1 MTLQQYETGT
11 GTALQPLRR
20 APMQRRSVERV
31 QRMLDAAQQL
41 VAEVGYDAL
50 TTTLIAER
58 ADVSIGSLY
67 QFFPDKQAVVRAV
80 ALRNLERFTERL
92 TDLAGNGGHATWWDL
107 TDAVLDEYVAMHH
120 DIPGFQTIRFGDVA
134 DLHLLDPVRDNDSVV
149 AERFV
154 KLIRPTVDVAED
166 VDLELDMVIAVKI
179 ADVLTRYA
187 FERDSAGDKVVLDEA
202 KRLVRA
208 HLARRFGEPTPAP

>member
-1 MTLQQYETGT
+1 MYTNVRAMARIDHMTTQQYEVTSS
-11 GTALQPLRR
+11 AAIHPLRR

-92 TDLAGNGGHATWWDL
+92 TELATSSQL
-107 TDAVLDEYVAMHH
+107 
-120 DIPGFQTIRFGDVA
+120 
-134 DLHLLDPVRDNDSVV
+134 
-149 AERFV
+149 
-154 KLIRPTVDVAED
+154 
-166 VDLELDMVIAVKI
+166 
-179 ADVLTRYA
+179 
-187 FERDSAGDKVVLDEA
+187 
-202 KRLVRA
+202 
-208 HLARRFGEPTPAP
+208 

>member
-11 GTALQPLRR
+11 GTPVQPLRR

-92 TDLAGNGGHATWWDL
+92 TDLATGSQLTTWWEL
-107 TDAVLDEYVAMHH
+107 TNAVLDEYVAMHH
-120 DIPGFQTIRFGDVA
+120 DVPGFQTIRFGDVA

-187 FERDSAGDKVVLDEA
+187 FERDTAGDPVVLEEA

-208 HLARRFGEPTPAP
+208 HLARRFGEPTPTA

>member
-1 MTLQQYETGT
+1 MTLQQFEA
-11 GTALQPLRR
+11 GTATPVQPLRR

-67 QFFPDKQAVVRAV
+67 QFFPDKQEVVRAV

-92 TDLAGNGGHATWWDL
+92 TDLATGSQLTTWWEL
-107 TDAVLDEYVAMHH
+107 TDAVLDEYVAMHN
-120 DIPGFQTIRFGDVA
+120 DVPGFQTIRFGDVA

-187 FERDSAGDKVVLDEA
+187 FERDNAGDPLVLGEA

-208 HLARRFGEPTPAP
+208 HLARRFGEPTVT

>member
-1 MTLQQYETGT
+1 MTLQQFETGNAT
-11 GTALQPLRR
+11 PVQPLRR

-92 TDLAGNGGHATWWDL
+92 TELANGSQLTTWWEL

-120 DIPGFQTIRFGDVA
+120 DVPGFQTIRFGDIA

-187 FERDSAGDKVVLDEA
+187 FERDTAGDPVVLGEA

-208 HLARRFGEPTPAP
+208 HLARRLGEPTLT